1 MEGLS
6 AGASDSTLS
15 SQDSSQS
22 VPSAPASPP
31 AWKPTPVKTVMTTG
45 ASVAPGE
52 VGMQF
57 HTKDWKGNVIS
68 ETDGKV
74 QGSVPGQ
81 SNPASLLTTNQP
93 GDLAFGVENMMIQAG
108 MLKEDEMMEY
118 IRKEEDDERRAFALA
133 NVTPLKRI
141 PDDVPT
147 HDPGFLNLVL
157 WRLFRDMQT
166 SELFDHDVAEKIR
179 TKIET
184 VKLPPFLGNLR
195 VVHIDYGKDFIKLES
210 IKVVATEE
218 ADEVIAEADI
228 NYRGG
233 LTVHL
238 GLEFYINW
246 PRPKAAVIPVM
257 AAIKLVSLRG
267 KLHVLLPSTLN
278 TKNSLCFVSPPSVE
292 FDVSIDIGKGQGKRV
307 SSIPKL
313 KHFLFSFAR
322 QAAFT
327 ALVHPSKIQFFW
339 PIPGRKVDVD
349 IVFHSDAG
357 KVKKAT
363 KSPSAQVLTRDSSD
377 VVACKYVALE
387 FFNNVL
393 NLYRYERLDQL
404 FHHDCLVF
412 GASLLD
418 IPLRGRDAVLS
429 WIVQLRHSLPDI
441 RYFIDE
447 LFAAKNNITIYWTA
461 RGTFCH
467 DLWDYPATGSELI
480 LRGSFFLKVRDGNQ
494 LVTEFSIFWSLG
506 SIYGL
511 I

>member
-1 MEGLS
+1 MDGLGS
-6 AGASDSTLS
+6 GPDATTTR
-15 SQDSSQS
+15 SQDSSNAQ
-22 VPSAPASPP
+22 SAPDSPP

-45 ASVAPGE
+45 ASSSTTPGE

-68 ETDGKV
+68 ETDGRV
-74 QGSVPGQ
+74 QGATGQ
-81 SNPASLLTTNQP
+81 SNPLSLLANTHP
-93 GDLAFGVENMMIQAG
+93 ADLAFGVENMMVQAG

-141 PDDVPT
+141 PDNVPS

-166 SELFDHDVAEKIR
+166 SELFDNDVAEKIR

-228 NYRGG
+228 HYSGG

-278 TKNSLCFVSPPSVE
+278 TKNSLCFVSPPNVE

-339 PIPGRKVDVD
+339 PIPGRKVDVE

-357 KVKKAT
+357 KEKKAT
-363 KSPSAQVLTRDSSD
+363 KSPAQVLTRDSSD

-387 FFNNVL
+387 FFNNIL

-404 FHHDCLVF
+404 FAHNCLVI

-447 LFAAKNNITIYWTA
+447 LTAAKNNITINWTA